1 MTQEDLNSR
10 RFNDL
15 ESSRV
20 RRGERSRLS
29 LSVIAVMP
37 LRNESESRVG
47 LPRVR
52 PRVTGPNQ
60 SQPGHYHPEDCYSLI
75 YRLPFPASVCSL
87 FPPKYFRLFFPLSFL
102 LSLRVSAH
110 VALPAIWTFW
120 FQWPRDDADVLSRA
134 SLVSAFCRDR
144 RGGLG
149 DSEMESTARR

>member
-20 RRGERSRLS
+20 SRGERSRLS

-60 SQPGHYHPEDCYSLI
+60 SQPGHYHPEDCYSSI
-75 YRLPFPASVCSL
+75 YRLPFPAFVCSL
-87 FPPKYFRLFFPLSFL
+87 FLPNISVCFFLFLFFSPYESQLTLLYQPFGPSGFNGLGMMRMCSAEPHWFRLS
-102 LSLRVSAH
+102 
-110 VALPAIWTFW
+110 VA
-120 FQWPRDDADVLSRA
+120 
-134 SLVSAFCRDR
+134 
-144 RGGLG
+144 
-149 DSEMESTARR
+149 TAEVV